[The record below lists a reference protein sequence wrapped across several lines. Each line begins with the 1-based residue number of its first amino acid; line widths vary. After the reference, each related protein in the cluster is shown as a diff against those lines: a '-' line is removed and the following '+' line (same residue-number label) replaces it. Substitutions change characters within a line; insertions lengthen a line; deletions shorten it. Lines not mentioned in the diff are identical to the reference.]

1 MWPVIPATPGA
12 EVKRS
17 QGLSQPGESMN
28 LDRFDQKCFERL
40 GPELSVEEKVLSSIP
55 STAGTRKKTVAS
67 NSFFFHIL
75 SAILDIS

>member
-17 QGLSQPGESMN
+17 QGLSQPGESVN
-28 LDRFDQKCFERL
+28 LDRLDQKCFERL

-55 STAGTRKKTVAS
+55 STAGTHKQCFPR
-67 NSFFFHIL
+67 
-75 SAILDIS
+75 